1 MFLIHLHLLFHL
13 VCPFWLVSLDIL
25 ISCYLYCRFL
35 DLGKSHEDGDSKAAA
50 MKFVENME
58 KLIPEG
64 MDLDTVTTLA
74 RVQFARVII
83 RTLDLKDD
91 DVEKYTDW

>member
-1 MFLIHLHLLFHL
+1 
-13 VCPFWLVSLDIL
+13 
-25 ISCYLYCRFL
+25 
-35 DLGKSHEDGDSKAAA
+35 

-83 RTLDLKDD
+83 RTLDLKVDD
-91 DVEKYTDW
+91 MKKYADW